1 MADGFTFDSLVA
13 SLSGLGSSS
22 GTLVDLSITGAKSRV
37 LPLVDYDDYSQ
48 HIFFGNALR
57 RFLSVRKEI
66 IDKYPIGLSGLSA
79 DSVLLNANV
88 GPKAIFEV
96 DKFRKEA
103 DGFTTYVLDR
113 LGVTGSSSGNV
124 DADPNTTVF
133 AVNENGEHVP
143 LIAVYRNALNSIS
156 GSQTGMIESLSAR
169 AILYEEEEINVIDQT
184 AGTGTEII
192 GTSTGAFKSEIHY
205 PATASE
211 QITRAEK
218 LENLLP
224 EALFQEDDN
233 DVLRRLLAGFGDEL
247 DEIKSFANQIPYT
260 KHIDYGNTNRVPN
273 KFIPTFLRQ
282 FGVNV
287 FENAM

>member
-1 MADGFTFDSLVA
+1 MADGFTFESLVA

-22 GTLVDLSITGAKSRV
+22 GTLVDLSLTGDKARV
-37 LPLVDYDDYSQ
+37 LPLVDYNDYSQ

-103 DGFTTYVLDR
+103 DGFTTFVLDR
-113 LGVTGSSSGNV
+113 LGVTGSSSGDVN
-124 DADPNTTVF
+124 ADPNNTVF
-133 AVNENGEHVP
+133 AVNENGENVP
-143 LIAVYRNALNSIS
+143 LIAVYRNAVNSIS

-169 AILYEEEEINVIDQT
+169 AILYEEENLNIVDKT

-192 GTSTGAFKSEIHY
+192 GTSTGAFRSEIHY
-205 PATASE
+205 AATASE

-218 LENLLP
+218 L
-224 EALFQEDDN
+224 DN
-233 DVLRRLLAGFGDEL
+233 
-247 DEIKSFANQIPYT
+247 
-260 KHIDYGNTNRVPN
+260 
-273 KFIPTFLRQ
+273 
-282 FGVNV
+282 
-287 FENAM
+287 